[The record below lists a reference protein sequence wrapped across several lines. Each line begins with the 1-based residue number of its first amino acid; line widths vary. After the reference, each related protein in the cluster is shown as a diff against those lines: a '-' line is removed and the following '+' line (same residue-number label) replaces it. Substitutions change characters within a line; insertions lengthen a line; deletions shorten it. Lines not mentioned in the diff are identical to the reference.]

1 MKPVNHAFK
10 QNHLRILVH
19 HGIYGDD
26 VTGRVGLPI
35 LHVFWN
41 TRDMVESALAEL
53 RSLPACHYLKP
64 QGIAVVEGSSW
75 LLDPHTPA
83 EPLADHVST
92 HLESA

>member
-41 TRDMVESALAEL
+41 TRDLVECALAEG
-53 RSLPACHYLKP
+53 RSLPHCHYLKP
-64 QGIAVVEGSSW
+64 QGFAVVE
-75 LLDPHTPA
+75 A
-83 EPLADHVST
+83 RA
-92 HLESA
+92 AC